1 MKPRT
6 SPLRTALAGLCGPSG
21 RDQASADG
29 LLAVAGLQLQAYD
42 PPASFADPRLE
53 ALCREAARRG
63 LVITDGQG
71 RLVGDL
77 RAVSVNEVLPAFDAL
92 DGTPF
97 RVAAPTPTHRELEA
111 PPELFVG
118 AALAAAGRSR
128 AKVWM
133 IVPTILSAFEGL
145 AT

>member
-42 PPASFADPRLE
+42 PPASFADPRLD

-63 LVITDGQG
+63 LVITDVQG

-77 RAVSVNEVLPAFDAL
+77 RAVSVNEVLPAF
-92 DGTPF
+92 
-97 RVAAPTPTHRELEA
+97 R
-111 PPELFVG
+111 
-118 AALAAAGRSR
+118 GR
-128 AKVWM
+128 
-133 IVPTILSAFEGL
+133 
-145 AT
+145 

>member
-21 RDQASADG
+21 QRDRPSADG

-42 PPASFADPRLE
+42 PPASFADPRLD

-63 LVITDGQG
+63 LVITDVQG

-77 RAVSVNEVLPAFDAL
+77 RAVSVNEVMPAFR
-92 DGTPF
+92 GC
-97 RVAAPTPTHRELEA
+97 
-111 PPELFVG
+111 
-118 AALAAAGRSR
+118 
-128 AKVWM
+128 
-133 IVPTILSAFEGL
+133 
-145 AT
+145 

>member
-21 RDQASADG
+21 QRDQPSADG

-42 PPASFADPRLE
+42 PPASFADPRLD
-53 ALCREAARRG
+53 ALCREAGRRG

-77 RAVSVNEVLPAFDAL
+77 RAVSVNEVLPAFR
-92 DGTPF
+92 G
-97 RVAAPTPTHRELEA
+97 
-111 PPELFVG
+111 G
-118 AALAAAGRSR
+118 
-128 AKVWM
+128 
-133 IVPTILSAFEGL
+133 
-145 AT
+145 

>member
-1 MKPRT
+1 MRTGDGTADHLNSTAVFGGGLDRGFELRAPRGQPHDGAPCTCFAMNPRT

-42 PPASFADPRLE
+42 PRASFADPRLD

-71 RLVGDL
+71 RPVGDQ
-77 RAVSVNEVLPAFDAL
+77 RAVSVNEVL
-92 DGTPF
+92 
-97 RVAAPTPTHRELEA
+97 
-111 PPELFVG
+111 
-118 AALAAAGRSR
+118 
-128 AKVWM
+128 
-133 IVPTILSAFEGL
+133 SAFRGV
-145 AT
+145 

>member
-6 SPLRTALAGLCGPSG
+6 SPLRTALAGLCGSSG
-21 RDQASADG
+21 QRDQPSADG

-42 PPASFADPRLE
+42 PPSSFADPRLN

-77 RAVSVNEVLPAFDAL
+77 RAVSVNQVLPAFR
-92 DGTPF
+92 G
-97 RVAAPTPTHRELEA
+97 V
-111 PPELFVG
+111 
-118 AALAAAGRSR
+118 
-128 AKVWM
+128 
-133 IVPTILSAFEGL
+133 
-145 AT
+145 